1 MGQGA
6 RSRAWWLAPILAAL
20 VLPPLLDSY
29 WLHVVSV
36 SWYYALLAA
45 SWVLLAGYA
54 GQFSFAHMAFA
65 AIGGYTS
72 GLLAANLHVPP
83 PLGILCGILAAAIV
97 GAAVGWLCLRLRGP
111 YLSLFTLAFA
121 LIFQLFLI
129 AEYQFTRGSL
139 GLSVPALFGGNSDIP
154 YYYTG
159 FGLLLA
165 SLAIMHAVLR
175 SRVGI
180 FLRAT
185 REDEDAAEAS
195 GIDTSRYKILVFT
208 LTSAIAGLAG
218 GFYGHF
224 VGILTP
230 NLVTIPEMGLV
241 VAMAVVGGVESLPG
255 AVIGAV
261 FVYVLSELLR
271 DTGQMR
277 FVILGL
283 VIMLTQRFAQ
293 RGLVTLAL
301 AGAGRLLRRSVPAV
315 PEPEAAIPLAEREK
329 HVG

>member
-1 MGQGA
+1 MVRGTL
-6 RSRAWWLAPILAAL
+6 RAAGWAVVFLAAL
-20 VLPPLLDSY
+20 LAPKALNTY
-29 WLHVVSV
+29 WLHVTAIA
-36 SWYYALLAA
+36 WYYALMAA
-45 SWVLLAGYA
+45 SWALLAGYA

-72 GLLAANLHVPP
+72 GLLAVDLHLPP
-83 PLGILCGILAAAIV
+83 VLGMLCGVLAAAIV
-97 GAAVGWLCLRLRGP
+97 GGVIGWLCLRLRGP

-121 LIFQLFLI
+121 QILQLILI

-139 GLSVPALFGGNSDIP
+139 GLSVPPLFHGDSDLP
-154 YYYTG
+154 YYYAG
-159 FGLLLA
+159 FALLLF
-165 SLAIMHAVLR
+165 SLGIMQLVLR

-195 GIDTSRYKILVFT
+195 GIDTSLYKIAVFT
-208 LTSAIAGLAG
+208 LTSAMAGLAG

-230 NLVTIPEMGLV
+230 NIVTIPEMGLV

-255 AVIGAV
+255 AVVGAV
-261 FVYVLSELLR
+261 FIWVLSEVLR
-271 DTGQMR
+271 DYGQMR

-293 RGLVTLAL
+293 NGLVLLATRL
-301 AGAGRLLRRSVPAV
+301 IAKRLQPQRVEESGAPA
-315 PEPEAAIPLAEREK
+315 A
-329 HVG
+329 